1 MISRLR
7 MKVAIYFLY
16 GMTLF
21 QQTSQQQH
29 NLQQDTIL
37 FEAHGKSASPPLPLS
52 AFPNLQPS
60 ISNHQQKLAQPNMI
74 TFINGPSIQPLEPL
88 QSSSVSST
96 IQQQPALHT
105 ITFNNGPPI
114 PHPESLQPFSFSST
128 IQQQPGLNTLTTN
141 NQQPSVPLPT
151 LSPPI
156 QKPNIEQPSFV
167 VNTSQP
173 TTGGGNTKTSF
184 IVPRAMLS

>member
-1 MISRLR
+1 

-88 QSSSVSST
+88 QSSS
-96 IQQQPALHT
+96 
-105 ITFNNGPPI
+105 
-114 PHPESLQPFSFSST
+114 FSST
-128 IQQQPGLNTLTTN
+128 IQQQPGLNTLMTN

-151 LSPPI
+151 LSSPI